1 MGAKAEF
8 GWTRRL
14 EDGSKL
20 HVSVQLVGDQWRF
33 FHQTKRFEKW
43 EAVPTPPIED
53 WLQLL
58 DTVERL
64 VPRRRYMPD
73 DAQRLRRTI
82 REKFPE
88 AEI

>member
-8 GWTRRL
+8 GWTRKL
-14 EDGSKL
+14 EDGTKL
-20 HVSVQLVGDQWRF
+20 SVSVQLVGNRWRF
-33 FHQTKRFEKW
+33 FHQTKRFERW
-43 EAVPTPPIED
+43 EPVVEPPIED
-53 WLQLL
+53 WLELL

-64 VPRRRYMPD
+64 VPRRRYVPD
-73 DAQRLRRTI
+73 DVERIRRTI